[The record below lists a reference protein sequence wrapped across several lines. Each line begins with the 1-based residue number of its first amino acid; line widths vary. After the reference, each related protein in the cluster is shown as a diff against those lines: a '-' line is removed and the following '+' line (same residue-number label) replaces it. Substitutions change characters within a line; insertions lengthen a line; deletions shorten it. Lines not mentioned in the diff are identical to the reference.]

1 LWLADIEQ
9 TNRAFVY
16 TMFGVST
23 WLELMSYLTY
33 KSKSATNADDTLSTP
48 DTDYTLSGSVWLVG
62 IT

>member
-9 TNRAFVY
+9 RSRAFVY
-16 TMFGVST
+16 AMFGVSA

-33 KSKSATNADDTLSTP
+33 KSKSATNADDTLSTL